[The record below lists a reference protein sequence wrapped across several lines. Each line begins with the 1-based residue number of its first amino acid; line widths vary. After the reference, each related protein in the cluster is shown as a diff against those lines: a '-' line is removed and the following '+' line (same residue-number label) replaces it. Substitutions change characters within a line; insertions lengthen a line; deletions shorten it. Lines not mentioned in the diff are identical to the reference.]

1 MKSAETFPGSPRA
14 MRPSIR
20 RTACVM
26 ALLAPAGL
34 LACSKGATGG
44 TTGGTADAPAASG
57 TPAATGAGN
66 AGAAAAA
73 PAGGKKIRVEIKDLQ
88 LFHPFSATRS
98 MPAANEAENVYD
110 TSRYGSRYF
119 GLGMI
124 VEAVNETGELL
135 TDPTFEGVLTIK
147 GGGHEQTCHF
157 SSGALFGEYGTRFL
171 SYGLR
176 PSPDNGGFLGDKPPK
191 FFWYDESGSMVEA
204 PFRPSE
210 RVRMISRRNEC
221 ESLVLSDMGA
231 SSIHGKF
238 TVKGRNRFVD
248 GSAFEFDDKD
258 YDLALDGT
266 TVRIRHKASSRI
278 VVVALKDKDNRDV
291 VLEMT
296 TAGEPGK
303 DAKVV
308 ALSKLKLSRFVRV
321 WESDT
326 VESDPVEFDINPAAM
341 TMQQIKLAS
350 GDFAHASGNVVV
362 YLKDNKIM
370 YDDMAKLK
378 LSLHNAERQDEPA
391 DPPEVA
397 FAADELTGK
406 VTDLTMVHYT
416 DEPTLPKGQRR
427 LTVTW
432 KLNLNG
438 DAIEGRL
445 KTSVDTATAAYDA
458 AEKEAVQADLTGDAP
473 AKAAAKAAL
482 AKAKAD
488 KTGAENRFKTSLTG
502 ERGKLAKL
510 LNCADIKLATNRGIR
525 VPSNAKLAGDACRGL
540 DKANDVDVTLTYTL
554 DRYEIPV
561 ALTYSLGKTM
571 TFSPVASGKLS
582 KFDMR

>member
-1 MKSAETFPGSPRA
+1 
-14 MRPSIR
+14 
-20 RTACVM
+20 M
-26 ALLAPAGL
+26 AILAPTGL

-44 TTGGTADAPAASG
+44 STGAASGSPAASG
-57 TPAATGAGN
+57 TPVAAGTGE
-66 AGAAAAA
+66 AAAPAA

-88 LFHPFSATRS
+88 LFHPYSSTRT

-110 TSRYGSRYF
+110 TSRYGSRYY

-135 TDPTFEGVLTIK
+135 TDPTFDGVLRIT
-147 GGGHEQTCHF
+147 GNGYEQTCHF
-157 SSGALFGEYGTRFL
+157 SSGVLFGEYGTRFL

-191 FFWYDESGSMVEA
+191 FFWFDESGSMVEG

-221 ESLVLSDMGA
+221 ESLVLGDMGTTA
-231 SSIHGKF
+231 IHGKF
-238 TVKGRNRFVD
+238 TVKGRRRFVD

-258 YDLALDGT
+258 YDLALDGNN
-266 TVRIRHKASSRI
+266 VRIRHKASGRI

-296 TAGEPGK
+296 TTADAAK

-308 ALSKLKLSRFVRV
+308 PLSKLKLARFVRV
-321 WESDT
+321 WESD
-326 VESDPVEFDINPAAM
+326 VIESDPVEFDINPAAM

-370 YDDMAKLK
+370 YDDMAKLR
-378 LSLHNAERQDEPA
+378 LSLHNVERQDEPA

-406 VTDLTMVHYT
+406 VTDMTMVHYT

-445 KTSVDTATAAYDA
+445 KASVDAATAAFDA
-458 AEKEAVQADLTGDAP
+458 AEKDAVQADLTGDAP
-473 AKAAAKAAL
+473 TKAKAKAAL

-488 KTGAENRFKTSLTG
+488 KTGAESRFKTSLNG

-510 LNCADIKLATNRGIR
+510 LNCGDIKLATNRGIR
-525 VPSNAKLAGDACRGL
+525 APSNAKLASDACRGL
-540 DKANDVDVTLTYTL
+540 DKANDVDVTVTYTL

-561 ALTYSLGKTM
+561 ALAYSLGKTM

-582 KFDMR
+582 KFDIR